1 MGLAQERDIDIP
13 IGEPDDIRHVPID
26 LRSSWKFSTASGTP
40 PVGETYDA
48 VADRDRRAVRIGVP
62 LSALEGLIGNECDI
76 RRRVAD
82 FETAEFDRLYVEI
95 LELAD
100 LEHIDYFASAV
111 GLTGAARDDIEPAQ
125 TE

>member
-1 MGLAQERDIDIP
+1 M
-13 IGEPDDIRHVPID
+13 
-26 LRSSWKFSTASGTP
+26 
-40 PVGETYDA
+40 GETDDA
-48 VADRDRRAVRIGVP
+48 AADRDRRAVRIGVP
-62 LSALEGLIGNECDI
+62 LSALEGLIGNESDI

-100 LEHIDYFASAV
+100 LEHIDYFASAF
-111 GLTGAARDDIEPAQ
+111 GLTGAARDDLEPVQ

>member
-1 MGLAQERDIDIP
+1 MGLARERDIDIP

-62 LSALEGLIGNECDI
+62 LSALKGLIGNESDI

-111 GLTGAARDDIEPAQ
+111 GLTGAARDDIEPVQ